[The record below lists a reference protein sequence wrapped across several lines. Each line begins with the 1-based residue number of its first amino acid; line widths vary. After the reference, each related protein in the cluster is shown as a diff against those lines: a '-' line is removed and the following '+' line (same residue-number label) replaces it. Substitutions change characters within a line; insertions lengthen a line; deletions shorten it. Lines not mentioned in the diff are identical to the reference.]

1 MEALVL
7 DYLRSLGL
15 NPFSALYF
23 RVGDTDILKLSF
35 YEFHDLDRLKDI
47 LDYKYSSDRSG
58 YTEFEKN
65 NTVLLKGLLLL
76 KLIKGIE
83 EWSNKD

>member
-35 YEFHDLDRLKDI
+35 YGFHDLDRLKDV

-58 YTEFEKN
+58 YTEFEKH
-65 NTVLLKGLLLL
+65 NTVLLKGLLLS
-76 KLIKGIE
+76 KLIRGIE
-83 EWSNKD
+83 KWSNKD